1 MTVRSPRI
9 GAQHLRRLARA
20 HVAGEMSTAEY
31 RRRRRAFIEACVE
44 SEPGYSDDATV
55 PRIRLAPA
63 ASTAVPPVGAEPGRS
78 RGRRA
83 WLWAM
88 PLAVALLVIL
98 RTDLLG

>member
-1 MTVRSPRI
+1 MTVRSPHV

-20 HVAGEMSTAEY
+20 HSAGEMSTAEY
-31 RRRRRAFIEACVE
+31 RRRRRAFIEACAQ
-44 SEPGYSDDATV
+44 SEPGWSDDATV

-63 ASTAVPPVGAEPGRS
+63 TSTAVPPVDAEPGRI
-78 RGRRA
+78 RDRRV

-88 PLAVALLVIL
+88 PLAVVLLVIL

>member
-1 MTVRSPRI
+1 MTVRSPRV

-20 HVAGEMSTAEY
+20 HAAGEMSTDEY
-31 RRRRRAFIEACVE
+31 RRRRRAFIETCAQ
-44 SEPGYSDDATV
+44 SEPEWSDDATV

-63 ASTAVPPVGAEPGRS
+63 VSTAVPPVGKGLGRS